1 MTSDHI
7 FYLAPIRG
15 ITDYIFRNT
24 FEKYFAKFDIQVTP
38 FIPTVK
44 GNFVNPSLIRDI
56 NPCHNDIK
64 RVVPQIIGNN
74 PQEIRVLANK
84 ICELGYSTVNLNFGC
99 PHTPVTKKKRGAGI
113 LPYPDM
119 IRSILDQLPFQNCSF
134 SVKLRLGLENE
145 NDIEKIIP
153 LLNDFPLS
161 EIIIHPRTGA
171 QMYKG
176 SVNLDAFQRCLTL
189 SKHVVVFNGDIFS
202 SEDFIYKQSRFPQI
216 KRWMLG
222 RGVLCNPFLLGI
234 LRDQSPHYNITY
246 LRMFHDE
253 IMKQSSQILSGPS
266 HLLGRMKGL
275 WTYMAF
281 SLIDSKRV
289 LKKIQKTSSLKNYNE
304 LINRLFEEQLRAQPS
319 TADFLQSTYT

>member
-15 ITDYIFRNT
+15 ITDHIFRNS
-24 FEKYFAKFDIQVTP
+24 FEKFFARFDFQVTP

-44 GNFVNPSLIRDI
+44 GSFVNPSILRDI

-64 RVVPQIIGNN
+64 RVIPQIIGNN

-119 IRSILDQLPFQNCSF
+119 IRCILDQLPFHKCSF
-134 SVKLRLGLENE
+134 SVKIRLGLQNE
-145 NDIEKIIP
+145 NDIEEIIP

-161 EIIIHPRTGA
+161 EVIVHPRTGI

-176 SVNLDAFQRCLTL
+176 TVNLDAFQRCLNL
-189 SKHVVVFNGDIFS
+189 SRHVLVFNGDIFS
-202 SEDFIYKQSRFPQI
+202 SEEFNYKQARFPQVN
-216 KRWMLG
+216 RWMLG
-222 RGVLCNPFLLGI
+222 RGVLYNPFLLGI
-234 LRDQSPHYNITY
+234 LRGQSQDLDINR
-246 LRMFHDE
+246 LRDFHDE
-253 IMKQSSQILSGPS
+253 IMRQYSQILSGPS
-266 HLLGRMKGL
+266 HLLGKMKGL
-275 WTYMAF
+275 WAYMAA
-281 SLIDSKRV
+281 SLADSKPV

-304 LINRLFEEQLRAQPS
+304 LINRLFDNQSIGRPSEAVSLR
-319 TADFLQSTYT
+319 